1 MADKF
6 LLSWDDSGK
15 RLFESGND
23 RGVLYQI
30 DDTGAYSNG
39 EEWNG
44 LTAVSSNAGG
54 AEANELWADNIKY
67 AVLRSAE
74 TYGGTIECY
83 TYPDSFKQNNGEADL
98 IEGIP
103 GIVASG
109 QKRKAFG
116 FSFRTAIGNDI
127 DGLDH
132 GYKIHLVYNATVNPT
147 EKGYQTINDS
157 PDAITMSYEF
167 ETTPING
174 NTLDKPT
181 AHIEIDTTKFT
192 DSMGKAFIDK
202 LEKTLYGNPATPD
215 EPAKL
220 PTPDELVDIYNSIS
234 PLTKLAVDF
243 NISDSVDLFGKVAS
257 ELQTGVSVTGNKIS
271 GTLHYIDDYSSAY
284 GPGEDSG
291 NYLVSHFA
299 VPGETGVTFVAEVI
313 NGTSGPVTLDAD
325 GILISRITNKDTQSI
340 KVIAS
345 KDSDSF
351 ETTYTLT
358 GLKLDSATDGA
369 G

>member
-1 MADKF
+1 MADKNF
-6 LLSWDDSGK
+6 LLSWDNTGE

-30 DDTGAYSNG
+30 DSQTGKYTNG
-39 EEWNG
+39 EVWNG

-83 TYPDSFKQNNGEADL
+83 TYPDSFKQNNGEENL
-98 IEGIP
+98 ISGVA

-116 FSFRTAIGNDI
+116 FSFRTNVGNDI

-132 GYKIHLVYNATVNPT
+132 GYKIHLVYNATVTPA
-147 EKGYQTINDS
+147 EKSYQTINDS

-167 ETTPING
+167 ETTPVNG

-192 DSMGKAFIDK
+192 DAHGLAFVAA
-202 LEKTLYGNPATPD
+202 LEQMLYGTPETTEGAGD
-215 EPAKL
+215 AVAAEL
-220 PTPDELVDIYNSIS
+220 PLPDDIISLYNS
-234 PLTKLAVDF
+234 VNF
-243 NISDSVDLFGKVAS
+243 
-257 ELQTGVSVTGNKIS
+257 
-271 GTLHYIDDYSSAY
+271 
-284 GPGEDSG
+284 
-291 NYLVSHFA
+291 
-299 VPGETGVTFVAEVI
+299 
-313 NGTSGPVTLDAD
+313 
-325 GILISRITNKDTQSI
+325 
-340 KVIAS
+340 
-345 KDSDSF
+345 
-351 ETTYTLT
+351 
-358 GLKLDSATDGA
+358 
-369 G
+369 